1 MWSYWYHGVHIWRQR
16 PKTAFWP
23 SHEKK
28 SLNDLNHNL
37 QMPSVVDHRKTIHT
51 RINTI
56 SQIKKNT
63 PFSEAFQ
70 LRFYLFIYLARL
82 YHKMY
87 CFLEKEHLQIHQ
99 IWQILKKHSFFKT
112 KSSDDVLSA
121 LDLPFLLQWNFYE
134 TYFPTWGLK
143 FVPFG

>member
-1 MWSYWYHGVHIWRQR
+1 MVLI
-16 PKTAFWP
+16 
-23 SHEKK
+23 
-28 SLNDLNHNL
+28 
-37 QMPSVVDHRKTIHT
+37 
-51 RINTI
+51 I
-56 SQIKKNT
+56 SIIRCYQIKHQYVMRAHWSENLMQMAENIRIPWYDFFLWVSFLLF
-63 PFSEAFQ
+63 PFFSIFPSC
-70 LRFYLFIYLARL
+70 LTLFYLFIYLARL

-99 IWQILKKHSFFKT
+99 IWQILKKHSFFNT